1 MVATMRMVMV
11 NMAMYD
17 NIVDNL
23 HIDNFSVLEKEVQFL
38 TKKNETVNSITRKVI
53 FQLTGNIVIVE
64 IIEFFKTK
72 IIIYLCPNL
81 NTPCPEICN

>member
-64 IIEFFKTK
+64 IIEFYKTK

>member
-72 IIIYLCPNL
+72 IILYLCANL
-81 NTPCPEICN
+81 NTQCPEICN